1 VVRVEQV
8 CIDCQVNNAF
18 RLLPKLKVNGIG
30 ENGLRNKIMQAAEKH
45 LDSDVPLYLAKDVFG
60 CLLEHTNISAF
71 FGSLKKF
78 TNEQVIN
85 FLEKNRNNC
94 KDDLLERIRHSIL
107 GNLID
112 YGIPGHVEKDIEKEL
127 ENIHLYS
134 FGVNHFEDLK
144 QDLSQAKKL
153 VYLAD
158 NCGEIIFDIEV
169 IDFLRKYYPE
179 LDITLV
185 VRSKEILNDM
195 TLEDMKQINY
205 TGKIVGTGTGL
216 PGVTLS
222 EANEDFQ
229 KLMDNADVIIS
240 KGQGNFEG
248 LYDAAPHRIYFIFV
262 VKCDYIAD
270 MLGVQKG
277 DMMLLLNKRHQ
288 SI

>member
-1 VVRVEQV
+1 MVRVEQV
-8 CIDCQVNNAF
+8 CIDCQVNNAY
-18 RLLPKLKVNGIG
+18 RLLPKLQVNGIG
-30 ENGLRNKIMQAAEKH
+30 ENELKNKIWKAAEKH
-45 LDSDVPLYLAKDVFG
+45 LESDVPLYLAKDVFG
-60 CLLEHTNISAF
+60 CLLNHTNISEY

-78 TNEQVIN
+78 TNQQVIN
-85 FLEKNRNNC
+85 FLDKNLDNG

-134 FGVNHFEDLK
+134 FGVNHFDFLLK
-144 QDLSQAKKL
+144 DLSHAKKL

-158 NCGEIIFDIEV
+158 NCGEIIFDLEV
-169 IDFLRKYYPE
+169 INFFRKNYPA

-205 TGKIVGTGTGL
+205 TGNIVGTGTGL
-216 PGVTLS
+216 PGVTLR
-222 EANEDFQ
+222 EASEDFK
-229 KLMDNADVIIS
+229 KLLDSADLIIS

-248 LYDAAPHRIYFIFV
+248 LYDSAPHRIYFIFV
-262 VKCDYIAD
+262 VKCVYIAD

-288 SI
+288 SN